1 MLGMS
6 VGSQRKS
13 GIPTKYQPSAVERD
27 HLGTS
32 LSPRARLQTVLEHTA
47 FTGKRT
53 KGQFIRPCRARGSFA
68 QFIPTRSLHVH
79 TRKQRGHNTLNPQLP
94 RACTAPKALTEP
106 SPNPRLP
113 VYDAQLSRN
122 SRYSHSSPP
131 SSGKSVQCT
140 ALRTRSMPN
149 CARSDLGLKSVQEA
163 FFRLDA
169 HIAHV
174 HTRMRKKPSG
184 QIRHIRSHTLTRSHA
199 HMLTRS
205 HAHTLTRL
213 STFAS
218 STPIGP

>member
-1 MLGMS
+1 M
-6 VGSQRKS
+6 GSQRKS

-53 KGQFIRPCRARGSFA
+53 KGGFIRPCRARGSFA

-140 ALRTRSMPN
+140 ALRTRSL
-149 CARSDLGLKSVQEA
+149 DL
-163 FFRLDA
+163 
-169 HIAHV
+169 V
-174 HTRMRKKPSG
+174 HTT
-184 QIRHIRSHTLTRSHA
+184 QVELA
-199 HMLTRS
+199 
-205 HAHTLTRL
+205 RL
-213 STFAS
+213 SLGVVHPDLFVVPLAMGGVLAPPS
-218 STPIGP
+218 LHPRDVQVMHLI